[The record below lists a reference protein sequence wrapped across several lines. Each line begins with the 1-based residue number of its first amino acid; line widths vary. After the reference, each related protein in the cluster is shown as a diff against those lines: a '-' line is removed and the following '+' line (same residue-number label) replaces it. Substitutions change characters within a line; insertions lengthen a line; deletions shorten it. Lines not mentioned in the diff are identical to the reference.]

1 MRFDLAAP
9 VPQGYSQILQSW
21 DTAHKSGELN
31 DYSVC
36 TTWRVVGDHYYL
48 LHVLRQKLEYP
59 QLKQKIMAMAQEYK
73 PNEVVIEDKS
83 SGTALI
89 QDLSELRRFKLV
101 PYLPP
106 PETDKIMR
114 LVAQTD
120 LFENGKV
127 FLPSQAP
134 WLAEYEKELLSF
146 PGSKF
151 DDQVDSTSQ
160 ALAHIRKGS
169 KTLRIWQQ
177 LGR

>member
-1 MRFDLAAP
+1 
-9 VPQGYSQILQSW
+9 
-21 DTAHKSGELN
+21 
-31 DYSVC
+31 
-36 TTWRVVGDHYYL
+36 
-48 LHVLRQKLEYP
+48 
-59 QLKQKIMAMAQEYK
+59 MAQEYK

-106 PETDKIMR
+106 PGTDKIMC

-120 LFENGKV
+120 LFENGKI
-127 FLPSQAP
+127 FLPTQAP

-151 DDQVDSTSQ
+151 DDQVYSTSQ
-160 ALAHIRKGS
+160 ALARIRKGG
-169 KTLRIWQQ
+169 KTLRTWQQ

>member
-1 MRFDLAAP
+1 
-9 VPQGYSQILQSW
+9 
-21 DTAHKSGELN
+21 
-31 DYSVC
+31 
-36 TTWRVVGDHYYL
+36 
-48 LHVLRQKLEYP
+48 
-59 QLKQKIMAMAQEYK
+59 MAQEYK
-73 PNEVVIEDKS
+73 PNEVIIEDKS

-106 PETDKIMR
+106 PGTDKIMR

-120 LFENGKV
+120 LFENGRI
-127 FLPSQAP
+127 FLPTQAP